1 MGLGVSSAKKRPSW
15 VYIHKN
21 IKIFLP
27 CEDPLYNALTRK
39 NTSDLQPIKGVCETL
54 GTRESQ
60 NRFAH
65 PSNLS

>member
-1 MGLGVSSAKKRPSW
+1 MGLGVSSAKKMPSW
-15 VYIHKN
+15 VCIYKN

-39 NTSDLQPIKGVCETL
+39 NTSDVQPIKGVCETP

>member
-1 MGLGVSSAKKRPSW
+1 MGLGVSLAKKRPSW
-15 VYIHKN
+15 VCIYKN

-27 CEDPLYNALTRK
+27 YENPLYIALTRK
-39 NTSDLQPIKGVCETL
+39 NTSDVQPIKGVCETL

>member
-1 MGLGVSSAKKRPSW
+1 MGLGVLPAKKRPGW

-21 IKIFLP
+21 IKNFLP
-27 CEDPLYNALTRK
+27 HGNPLYNALTRK
-39 NTSDLQPIKGVCETL
+39 NTSDVHPIKGVCETL

>member
-1 MGLGVSSAKKRPSW
+1 MGLGVSSAKKKPCR

-27 CEDPLYNALTRK
+27 YGNPLYIALTRK
-39 NTSDLQPIKGVCETL
+39 NTSDTQPIKGACETP

>member
-1 MGLGVSSAKKRPSW
+1 MGLGASSAKKRPSW
-15 VYIHKN
+15 VRIHKN

-27 CEDPLYNALTRK
+27 CGNPSYNALTRK
-39 NTSDLQPIKGVCETL
+39 NASDAQPIKGVCETP

>member
-1 MGLGVSSAKKRPSW
+1 MGLGASSAKKMPCW
-15 VYIHKN
+15 VCIYKN

-27 CEDPLYNALTRK
+27 HGNPLYNALTRK
-39 NTSDLQPIKGVCETL
+39 NTSDVQPIKGVCETL

>member
-1 MGLGVSSAKKRPSW
+1 MGLGVSSAKEMPGW
-15 VYIHKN
+15 VCIYKN

-27 CEDPLYNALTRK
+27 YENPLYNALTRK
-39 NTSDLQPIKGVCETL
+39 NTSDVQPIKGVCETL

>member
-1 MGLGVSSAKKRPSW
+1 MGLGVSSAKKMPSW

-27 CEDPLYNALTRK
+27 HGNPLYNALTRK
-39 NTSDLQPIKGVCETL
+39 NTSDVQPIKGVCETP